1 MSNNN
6 TDNISEIKEI
16 KVQVALRIRP
26 LSAEE
31 LVRIP
36 SRLQR
41 NVISTTPF
49 TPNQVVIQGE
59 KKQSFTFDHVFGPET
74 TQKEIYDKTVMK
86 LIDQFLEGNNV
97 TVLTFGHTSSGKSYT
112 MGTTEKSTHESKGI
126 IPRSITT
133 LLSCVNST
141 QYKTRKPFMK
151 VSFVE
156 IYNDESTDLLCEGGD
171 RKLNTSLTG
180 LQEIRV
186 NSAEE
191 VTGLLSLGQLN
202 RRSNAQD
209 LNRHDPD
216 NSHVIVTFTLTQQ
229 KFIPNNGPS
238 TGSSDTPPSTPSTPN
253 KVFSPKL
260 NKQFDG
266 EWVTVTSKFHFV
278 DLAGNE
284 MEKGSF
290 GLEHKLKEHFTSTNE
305 LTTKVAIGNAI
316 CALGDPSENSTF
328 LPYKGSKLTRI
339 LQNYLCNNIQALII
353 ACVSPIEYNIK
364 ETVNTLEYAKH
375 ARKIKY
381 THINHQEDQVEEK
394 EEEEGWNN
402 LEHLQ
407 NLVLKL
413 RSEIKAL
420 KGALTFSFDNDLE
433 SGTIS
438 NDQSSLSSSNNEK
451 EINSLE
457 NKFIILKR
465 SFNDLSKEF
474 VKSKTSDSITEE
486 NIDDSN
492 SEEDAD
498 NVTLVQDDNSST
510 HSKDESRSKQNN
522 DKSFI
527 KNVWPSFQKAV
538 GPLIQEYEKS
548 ISSLENQL
556 SLVRAAL
563 THSESKMQV
572 QERKLNEAEESNEHS
587 KTKIDDLKHKI
598 SKLHERE
605 ETTENYIKDLE
616 AKLNSDSNE
625 IKKDKLIINDLK
637 NYVEKLSGNEQS
649 AESFI
654 RDLES
659 RIEENEN
666 KNLEMSRLDSQL
678 EKELQIKE
686 EKYLALVEQFKK
698 QKNVDK
704 EENKWLLGEI
714 RVRDNKIL
722 RLEKNVENL
731 INEIE
736 NMKKLKIE
744 VTSHSRNNHSKSS
757 SISSIMD
764 TPSFLRPNKIREFPS
779 VTPVSPISVF
789 DQFDD
794 IQIMH
799 EKTLTELDEV
809 KNKYEKS
816 LAELNELRSKLSDTQ
831 LERKAKITT
840 SSMIQNLQVESNKLE
855 NVHADKDSDLDS
867 IKNEFN
873 NLKTNY
879 SETLEIVE
887 NLREEIKRR
896 DTLAQLEVMSGKETE
911 FSYESSSVAANEQQ
925 DELVQRLREEV
936 KRHKDKQR
944 KLLEILAE
952 KEKIPNIHL
961 ITIIEKHISGLKY
974 ELNQDVNNETIRD
987 LQIIITALEDQLIKF
1002 QKSSIES
1009 SKDEISESVQTE
1021 QNMISELQNLVDKI
1035 QKEMIVKSH
1044 IIASLLFPSV
1054 NYEDSI
1060 QKLENELEETKQEFR
1075 RRSQESIRFSGVKI
1089 GENTSDRLVQN
1100 SNDQLKELEDKVK
1113 SLEDQ
1118 LSKAKLAQ
1126 QDTIIQIPLSDL
1138 SQKSIKE
1145 FQEKLDYLQK
1155 ELFNKSETIE
1165 NLQVERDIV
1174 MMLQEQLKNLKTEIT
1189 NKHELIES
1197 IKKDLTNDVTLE
1209 KKLRQ
1214 KEAQTLSLK
1223 MNLFQVQK
1231 QEEAL
1236 QKELSELRKSL
1247 ENGEA
1252 DQVRQSELDRLRKE
1266 LKIAHEREIM
1276 ALERIRVLKARLGND
1291 SEESQLQEQL
1301 DYSHYVEIIQ
1311 KNKILE
1317 LENRIS
1323 EKGTRVDEYLIQL
1336 KSDLAIT
1343 KESMT
1348 SHIKIIETLET
1359 KLKNVEHSSQLFIL
1373 EQQIQDLKLKESE
1386 QLQKIQSLEI
1396 QLNDQN
1402 FNDFDQ
1408 IKHSLEEVKKVIE
1421 QEQNPEYEF
1430 DTITNSLEE
1439 FKEDSLINSIKN
1451 EVDELKYSK
1460 TDLCKKVQELQ
1471 TQLII
1476 SEEKLLIVE
1485 GLQEEILHL
1494 KNLNNEQK
1502 ISIQQLHLQ
1511 LNQMR
1516 DSKESTVKE
1525 LMTLKENFN
1534 LQKEVVKFLE
1544 DEMKNMKEELVVAH
1558 ETHTSLTQEY
1568 EKVSSLLNTTQKQC
1582 ANEKKQ
1588 KETLEIEVETFKLA
1602 GNSGDKNVNSLRE
1615 ALTKTKLEMVAQNEI
1630 LNELESEMMNIEKDR
1645 DHHVKLSKELTA
1657 TLEENE
1663 SKHQETVKELKS
1675 KMLILEE
1682 ELALAK
1688 ESSKLNGDIIT
1699 NHKEKLFDI
1708 QTQLENTNNSDKD
1721 QSKIIKEMEVK
1732 LNKANSSLSRREDKL
1747 MKQNLQIN
1755 ELEAA
1760 IEKSNLELQKAITSK
1775 AEAEKRIKELESK
1788 IAETE
1793 IELVKETNE
1802 SQSTRVK
1809 ELEGL
1814 LSKAQ
1819 QNENHENNT
1828 AELIA
1833 ELEKAKEAEAIRI
1846 KFIKEL
1852 ETKLE
1857 EKNNYVDELE
1867 EAVELSNAE
1876 LMKLQESENKH
1887 IELVNK
1893 LENKLKNIQKVK
1905 EIPNTSREIKP
1916 LKVSQKSSNTFFDA
1930 QDSGTKKF
1938 AIDEINNSNEL
1949 LKKNNDSLIAE
1960 IIELEAR
1967 ATILTKESEN
1977 LHDEISKHNSYDADS
1992 LMEMKVKIKE
2002 LQTVKDELENKNEN
2016 YFEKCSKLEE
2026 KVQSLMKQ
2034 LWALGNDGNTM
2045 ALQVTDLNS
2054 QIMDREKEITSLK
2067 QKSTTGHKEISRL
2080 SKENE
2085 SLKEKIK
2092 NLSAQA
2098 SRGIN
2103 DALVRNLSK
2112 ETNSDK
2118 DENLIPKLLQHES
2131 KIKKQNDLI
2140 KNLQEHISELEQL
2153 LDESCRDIEGVNNAN
2168 NNQLSTEI
2176 QKLNKK
2182 IMSKEGENLK
2192 NKQFIKNL
2200 ETKFKENESHLQKTK
2215 EELNE
2220 VLNQKQ
2226 ELSKYVSELKSILD
2240 DARTE
2245 IENTKS
2251 SVENQKVHMEKA
2263 LEEER
2268 KAKEKSEKARL
2279 ALESRVERL
2288 MAKKNN
2294 KFMCF

>member
-1 MSNNN
+1 M
-6 TDNISEIKEI
+6 
-16 KVQVALRIRP
+16 
-26 LSAEE
+26 
-31 LVRIP
+31 
-36 SRLQR
+36 
-41 NVISTTPF
+41 
-49 TPNQVVIQGE
+49 
-59 KKQSFTFDHVFGPET
+59 
-74 TQKEIYDKTVMK
+74 
-86 LIDQFLEGNNV
+86 
-97 TVLTFGHTSSGKSYT
+97 
-112 MGTTEKSTHESKGI
+112 
-126 IPRSITT
+126 
-133 LLSCVNST
+133 
-141 QYKTRKPFMK
+141 
-151 VSFVE
+151 
-156 IYNDESTDLLCEGGD
+156 
-171 RKLNTSLTG
+171 
-180 LQEIRV
+180 
-186 NSAEE
+186 
-191 VTGLLSLGQLN
+191 
-202 RRSNAQD
+202 
-209 LNRHDPD
+209 
-216 NSHVIVTFTLTQQ
+216 
-229 KFIPNNGPS
+229 
-238 TGSSDTPPSTPSTPN
+238 
-253 KVFSPKL
+253 
-260 NKQFDG
+260 
-266 EWVTVTSKFHFV
+266 
-278 DLAGNE
+278 
-284 MEKGSF
+284 
-290 GLEHKLKEHFTSTNE
+290 
-305 LTTKVAIGNAI
+305 
-316 CALGDPSENSTF
+316 
-328 LPYKGSKLTRI
+328 
-339 LQNYLCNNIQALII
+339 
-353 ACVSPIEYNIK
+353 
-364 ETVNTLEYAKH
+364 
-375 ARKIKY
+375 
-381 THINHQEDQVEEK
+381 
-394 EEEEGWNN
+394 
-402 LEHLQ
+402 EHLQ
-407 NLVLKL
+407 NIVLKL

-420 KGALTFSFDNDLE
+420 KGALAFSFDNDLE
-433 SGTIS
+433 SGLIS
-438 NDQSSLSSSNNEK
+438 SSSSSDQSSSEK
-451 EINSLE
+451 EVNLLE

-474 VKSKTSDSITEE
+474 VKSKVSDSTTEE
-486 NIDDSN
+486 NIDGSN

-510 HSKDESRSKQNN
+510 ASNDEPILKQND

-527 KNVWPSFQKAV
+527 KNGWPSFQKAV

-616 AKLNSDSNE
+616 AKLNSDTNE
-625 IKKDKLIINDLK
+625 IKKDKIIINDLK
-637 NYVEKLSGNEQS
+637 NYIEKLSGNEQS

-659 RIEENEN
+659 RIEVNEN
-666 KNLEMSRLDSQL
+666 KNFEMSKLDSQL
-678 EKELQIKE
+678 EKDLQIKE
-686 EKYLALVEQFKK
+686 EKYLALVEQFEK
-698 QKNVDK
+698 QKKVDK

-714 RVRDNKIL
+714 RIRDNKIL
-722 RLEKNVENL
+722 RLERNVENL

-744 VTSHSRNNHSKSS
+744 VTSHSRNNHNNHSKSS

-764 TPSFLRPNKIREFPS
+764 TPAFIRLNKISEFPS
-779 VTPVSPISVF
+779 VSVSDF
-789 DQFDD
+789 DSQFDD
-794 IQIMH
+794 IQMMH
-799 EKTLTELDEV
+799 EKTLAELDEV

-816 LAELNELRSKLSDTQ
+816 LAELNELRSKLSDAQ
-831 LERKAKITT
+831 LERQAKVTT
-840 SSMIQNLQVESNKLE
+840 STMIQNLQVESKQLE
-855 NVHADKDSDLDS
+855 NVHADKDSGLDS
-867 IKNEFN
+867 IKKEFD
-873 NLKTNY
+873 NLKANY

-887 NLREEIKRR
+887 TLREEIKRR
-896 DTLAQLEVMSGKETE
+896 DTLAQLEVMSEKETE
-911 FSYESSSVAANEQQ
+911 FSYESCSVAVNDHQ

-961 ITIIEKHISGLKY
+961 ITIVEKHIAGLKS
-974 ELNQDVNNETIRD
+974 EMSQEVNNETIRD
-987 LQIIITALEDQLIKF
+987 LQIIITALEEQLIKF

-1009 SKDEISESVQTE
+1009 SKDEISESVQME
-1021 QNMISELQNLVDKI
+1021 QNAISELQNLVDKI
-1035 QKEMIVKSH
+1035 QKEMIVKTH
-1044 IIASLLFPSV
+1044 IIASLLYPSV

-1089 GENTSDRLVQN
+1089 GENTSDRLVQT

-1118 LSKAKLAQ
+1118 LSKAKLAK
-1126 QDTIIQIPLSDL
+1126 QDTIIQIPLLDL

-1145 FQEKLDYLQK
+1145 FQEKLDFLQK

-1174 MMLQEQLKNLKTEIT
+1174 MVLQEQLKNLKTEIT
-1189 NKHELIES
+1189 SKHQLIES
-1197 IKKDLTNDVTLE
+1197 IKKDLTNDVMLE

-1247 ENGEA
+1247 ENGDA
-1252 DQVRQSELDRLRKE
+1252 DQVRQSELDRLQKE

-1311 KNKILE
+1311 KNKIIE

-1343 KESMT
+1343 KESMA

-1373 EQQIQDLKLKESE
+1373 EQQIQDLKLKESD
-1386 QLQKIQSLEI
+1386 QLQKIQSIEI
-1396 QLNDQN
+1396 QLNDQSV
-1402 FNDFDQ
+1402 NDFDQ

-1430 DTITNSLEE
+1430 DVITNSLEE
-1439 FKEDSLINSIKN
+1439 FKEDSMIDSIKN
-1451 EVDELKYSK
+1451 EVEELKYSK
-1460 TDLCKKVQELQ
+1460 SDLCKKVQELQ
-1471 TQLII
+1471 TQLVI
-1476 SEEKLLIVE
+1476 SKEKLLIVG

-1502 ISIQQLHLQ
+1502 ITIQQLHLQ

-1544 DEMKNMKEELVVAH
+1544 DEMKNMKEELVIAH

-1568 EKVSSLLNTTQKQC
+1568 EKVSSLLNVTQNQC

-1588 KETLEIEVETFKLA
+1588 KEALEIEVETFKLA
-1602 GNSGDKNVNSLRE
+1602 GKSGDKNVNSLRE

-1630 LNELESEMMNIEKDR
+1630 MNELESEMMNIEKER
-1645 DHHVKLSKELTA
+1645 DHHVKLSKELSA

-1682 ELALAK
+1682 ELALAQ

-1699 NHKEKLFDI
+1699 NHKEKLFGI
-1708 QTQLENTNNSDKD
+1708 QTQLENTNNSDKE
-1721 QSKIIKEMEVK
+1721 QSKIIKEMEIK

-1755 ELEAA
+1755 ELEAS

-1775 AEAEKRIKELESK
+1775 AEAEKRVKELETK

-1793 IELVKETNE
+1793 IELAKETNE
-1802 SQSTRVK
+1802 NQSARVK
-1809 ELEGL
+1809 ELEEL

-1819 QNENHENNT
+1819 QNENYENNT

-1887 IELVNK
+1887 FELVNK
-1893 LENKLKNIQKVK
+1893 LENKLKDIQKQRVK
-1905 EIPNTSREIKP
+1905 EIPNTNREVKS

-1930 QDSGTKKF
+1930 QNSGTKKF
-1938 AIDEINNSNEL
+1938 AINEITNSNEL

-1977 LHDEISKHNSYDADS
+1977 LHDEISKHNSYDSDS
-1992 LMEMKVKIKE
+1992 LMEMKAKIKE

-2026 KVQSLMKQ
+2026 KIQSLMKQ
-2034 LWALGNDGNTM
+2034 LWALGNDGNAM
-2045 ALQVTDLNS
+2045 ALQVTDLNN
-2054 QIMDREKEITSLK
+2054 QIMNREKEITSLK

-2080 SKENE
+2080 LKENE
-2085 SLKEKIK
+2085 SLKEKVK

-2098 SRGIN
+2098 SKGIN

-2112 ETNSDK
+2112 EANSDK
-2118 DENLIPKLLQHES
+2118 DENLIPKLLQHEN

-2153 LDESCRDIEGVNNAN
+2153 LDESCRDIEGENNAN
-2168 NNQLSTEI
+2168 NNLPIEI
-2176 QKLNKK
+2176 QKLSKK
-2182 IMSKEGENLK
+2182 IMSKESENLK

-2220 VLNQKQ
+2220 VLSQKQ
-2226 ELSKYVSELKSILD
+2226 ELTKYVSELKIILD
-2240 DARTE
+2240 DARIE

-2251 SVENQKVHMEKA
+2251 TVETQKVHMEKA